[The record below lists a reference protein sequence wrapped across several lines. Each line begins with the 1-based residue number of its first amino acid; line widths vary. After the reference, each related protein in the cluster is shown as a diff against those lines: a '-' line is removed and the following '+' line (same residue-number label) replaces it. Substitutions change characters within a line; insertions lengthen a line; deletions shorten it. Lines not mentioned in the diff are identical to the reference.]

1 MEPREATPGRW
12 ESRDGAQ
19 TLMYWVGRR
28 RQDDNLIAAAKAVN
42 AAVATV
48 MEKGPHTPDLG
59 GSDTTDAVTA
69 AIIT

>member
-1 MEPREATPGRW
+1 MGKPGRC
-12 ESRDGAQ
+12 SNLDV
-19 TLMYWVGRR
+19 LVGRR